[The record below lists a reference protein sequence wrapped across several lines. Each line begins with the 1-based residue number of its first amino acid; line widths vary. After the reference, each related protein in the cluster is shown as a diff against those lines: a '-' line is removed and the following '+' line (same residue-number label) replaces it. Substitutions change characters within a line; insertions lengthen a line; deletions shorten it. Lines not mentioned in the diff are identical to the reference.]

1 MKFYEKRISNTK
13 IINFILILLAL
24 CLWIILTS
32 CITEPEI
39 NNVSGLWTGGNEN
52 HNIKMGLNFSGNAV
66 HGYEASAEI
75 ILDEYIFNVDLDVKQ
90 SGSNIKL
97 ESVVSNFS
105 WCYLVSI
112 QFPAGFD
119 DVQEMRGLIA
129 DYRNHIANNYQS
141 ISLQKIR

>member
-1 MKFYEKRISNTK
+1 MNKKFKNSQIFG
-13 IINFILILLAL
+13 IIIFLIILLL
-24 CLWIILTS
+24 SLMLQS
-32 CITEPEI
+32 CVTEPEI
-39 NNVSGLWTGGNEN
+39 DNVSGLWQGGNEN
-52 HNIKMGLNFSGNAV
+52 HVIAMQLNFSGNAI
-66 HGYEASAEI
+66 HGYDAFAEMI
-75 ILDEYIFNVDLDVKQ
+75 IDNYIFNIKLDVKQ